1 MKHKLHLLFVTALI
15 ACMIAGCESS
25 TTPPNTVIKIAP
37 STRTLFAI
45 SEGDGSNSSALDAI
59 LFHHDSTGYDT
70 IDDQGIISG
79 MGEGNDI
86 LINGNRVIVL
96 DNGANSIYIVDADSL
111 KKLATISMAMDGPNK
126 MAFIGSNLLLV
137 TRRNQTSV
145 AIIDLATNTMTD
157 TIGIGEPS
165 IAVAVLDNKAFIT
178 SGVYNGA
185 DHLHV
190 IDLNSRKEIAS
201 SLLLS
206 GAERAV
212 ADSASGQIVL
222 VSDGAY
228 PATVAPR
235 IYWVNASSNTI
246 VDSASAIDKNAQ
258 ITLTTGGR
266 VSLIENGVLHTLDN
280 VNHAIGAPILS
291 SSTVYYEGLYDS
303 TSNAYYLGNAG
314 DYSSPGTIDAYNAA
328 TGALLWSRP
337 AGIAPA
343 HFAFYH

>member
-1 MKHKLHLLFVTALI
+1 MKHKLHLLFLTALVVL
-15 ACMIAGCESS
+15 MLAGCESS
-25 TTPPNTVIKIAP
+25 TTPPTPPVVPITP
-37 STRTLFAI
+37 SIRTLFAV
-45 SEGDGSNSSALDAI
+45 SEGSGSSNSSLSAI
-59 LFHHDSTGYDT
+59 LFRHDSTGYDT
-70 IDDQGIISG
+70 DIHSVISG

-86 LINGNRVIVL
+86 LLNGNRVIVL
-96 DNGANSIYIVDADSL
+96 DNGANSIHIVYADSL
-111 KKLATISMAMDGPNK
+111 TELVSIPMGMDGPNK
-126 MAFIGSNLLLV
+126 MALIGTNLLLV
-137 TRRNQTSV
+137 TRRGQTSA
-145 AIIDLATNTMTD
+145 AIIDLTQNKIVD

-178 SGVYNGA
+178 GGIYNGT

-222 VSDGAY
+222 VSDGVY
-228 PATVAPR
+228 PPVVAPR
-235 IYWVNASSNTI
+235 IYWVNATSNTI
-246 VDSASAIDKNAQ
+246 VDSASAINENAL

-266 VSLIENGVLHTLDN
+266 VSLIENGALRALDN

-291 SSTVYYEGLYDS
+291 TSTSYYEGLYDS

-314 DYSSPGTIDAYNAA
+314 AFSSNGTIDAYNAS
-328 TGALLWSRP
+328 TGALLWSRT

>member
-1 MKHKLHLLFVTALI
+1 MKHKLHVIPFSALLAL
-15 ACMIAGCESS
+15 MLAGCESS
-25 TTPPNTVIKIAP
+25 TTPPNTIFKVEP
-37 STRTLFAI
+37 STRTLFVI
-45 SEGDGSNSSALDAI
+45 SEGDGSNSSTLDAI

-70 IDDQGIISG
+70 IDDHNVLTG

-86 LINGNRVIVL
+86 LINGNRAIIL

-111 KKLATISMAMDGPNK
+111 KKLTTIPMGMDGPNK
-126 MAFIGSNLLLV
+126 MALIGANLLLV
-137 TRRNQTSV
+137 TRRGQTSA
-145 AIIDLATNTMTD
+145 AIIDLTQNKIVD

-178 SGVYNGA
+178 GGVYNGV

-201 SLLLS
+201 SPLLS

-212 ADSASGQIVL
+212 TDSASGQIVL
-222 VSDGAY
+222 VSDGVY
-228 PATVAPR
+228 PAVVAPR
-235 IYWVNASSNTI
+235 IYWVNATSNVL
-246 VDSASAIDKNAQ
+246 VDSAGAVDKNAM

-266 VSLIENGVLHTLDN
+266 VSLIENGTLRALDN
-280 VNHAIGAPILS
+280 ANHAIGAPILS
-291 SSTVYYEGLYDS
+291 TSTSYYEGLYDS

-314 DYSSPGTIDAYNAA
+314 DYSSNGTIDAYNAS

>member
-1 MKHKLHLLFVTALI
+1 MKHKLHLLSIAALLSCLL
-15 ACMIAGCESS
+15 ASCESPTI
-25 TTPPNTVIKIAP
+25 TTQPPITVIP
-37 STRTLFAI
+37 STRTLFAV
-45 SEGDGSNSSALDAI
+45 SEGDGSNSSTLDAI
-59 LFHHDSTGYDT
+59 LFHHDSAGYDP
-70 IDDQGIISG
+70 IDDLRILSG

-86 LINGNRVIVL
+86 LINGNRAIVL

-111 KKLATISMAMDGPNK
+111 MKLATIPMGMDGPNK
-126 MAFIGSNLLLV
+126 MVLIGTNLLLV
-137 TRRNQTSV
+137 TRRGQTSA
-145 AIIDLATNTMTD
+145 AIIDLTQNAIVD

-165 IAVAVLDNKAFIT
+165 IAVAVLNNKAFIT
-178 SGVYNGA
+178 GGVYNGI
-185 DHLHV
+185 DHLHI

-222 VSDGAY
+222 VSDGVY
-228 PATVAPR
+228 PAVVAPR
-235 IYWVNASSNTI
+235 IYWINAASNAL
-246 VDSASAIDKNAQ
+246 VDSASAVDKNAL

-266 VSLIENGVLHTLDN
+266 VSLIENGTLRALDN
-280 VNHAIGAPILS
+280 VHHAIGAPILS
-291 SSTVYYEGLYDS
+291 TSIVYYEGIYDS

-314 DYSSPGTIDAYNAA
+314 KFANNGTIDAYNAS
-328 TGALLWSRP
+328 TGALLWSRT